1 MYITVPTLNTL
12 LGTDIDANIDFN
24 QDQGVAYG
32 EMDTFSIRWSGILIA
47 PEDGDYDFRAYT
59 DDGVRLYIDG
69 QALILDWVNQA
80 PSNAFGSA
88 TLAQGEHSIVVEY
101 YENGGQAVCR
111 LDWAY
116 GGSGYSV
123 IETESFLPY
132 DLDGCLAEDCCET
145 ELTWNQELSDY
156 TVECSEDIPA
166 TCEEFATGV
175 EAVNECDGS
184 TYEAVCVPFE
194 NSDAAPATLCS
205 ATTAK
210 RDSDL
215 GDGEYD
221 ATDAAVR
228 IYGLAALGGADSD
241 YFVEDPN
248 APLSFEYAQGNG
260 TARLTG
266 RVYCR
271 ENMDQWFDVDA
282 FFTGGQVA
290 SEWLAEDPNHAIVD
304 QR

>member
-1 MYITVPTLNTL
+1 MN
-12 LGTDIDANIDFN
+12 
-24 QDQGVAYG
+24 
-32 EMDTFSIRWSGILIA
+32 TFSIRWSGILIA

-80 PSNAFGSA
+80 PSNSFGSA
-88 TLAQGEHSIVVEY
+88 TLAEGPHSIVVEY

-166 TCEEFATGV
+166 TCEDFAPGV
-175 EAVNECDGS
+175 EAVNECGLSGEALLQDS
-184 TYEAVCVPFE
+184 KQNAAAATYEANTNEAARRQVFG
-194 NSDAAPATLCS
+194 APAC
-205 ATTAK
+205 
-210 RDSDL
+210 
-215 GDGEYD
+215 
-221 ATDAAVR
+221 
-228 IYGLAALGGADSD
+228 IYKDELFWGQD
-241 YFVEDPN
+241 
-248 APLSFEYAQGNG
+248 
-260 TARLTG
+260 RLDFLE
-266 RVYCR
+266 R
-271 ENMDQWFDVDA
+271 A
-282 FFTGGQVA
+282 
-290 SEWLAEDPNHAIVD
+290 LAE
-304 QR
+304 